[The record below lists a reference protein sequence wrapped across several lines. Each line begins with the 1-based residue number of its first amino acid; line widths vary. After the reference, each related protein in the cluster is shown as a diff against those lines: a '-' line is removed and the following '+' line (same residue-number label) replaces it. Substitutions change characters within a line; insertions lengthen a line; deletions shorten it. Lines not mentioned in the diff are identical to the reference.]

1 MRAVWLIPSL
11 YFAMICTLVM
21 TRDRLQLWRILKFR
35 YAHNLLMSAYSA
47 LVVLYMC
54 GKMSGVALDAHLLM
68 CEARVGAAPF
78 WFASKFIEWTDTVM
92 LLARFKTVE
101 TLHLFHHATAPV
113 VTFLNERAPHA
124 PTPLYDVGTLLNA
137 IVHTVMYLY
146 YADPFLFKPIR
157 KWITAMQIVQHTI
170 VVALLCVALTKEDCD
185 APHDAYGTSLIAYTF
200 YLCLFVRFYVT
211 KYVFN

>member
-101 TLHLFHHATAPV
+101 TLHLFHHATAASSPEEV
-113 VTFLNERAPHA
+113 AAKVRA
-124 PTPLYDVGTLLNA
+124 V
-137 IVHTVMYLY
+137 
-146 YADPFLFKPIR
+146 
-157 KWITAMQIVQHTI
+157 AM
-170 VVALLCVALTKEDCD
+170 
-185 APHDAYGTSLIAYTF
+185 DAYTRVPLGGDAKAKLPPHIASLFHGLVRTMTATEFAQTAVAQASTEVRELLLRFRGLVLGWINNGFGNQIFCRSF
-200 YLCLFVRFYVT
+200 YAFFEIY
-211 KYVFN
+211 